1 MKVFVSNPSISSKVE
16 NYSAFSFQDVFS
28 SALELK
34 REGIKKIS
42 IFQRDLGGVLR
53 Y

>member
-1 MKVFVSNPSISSKVE
+1 MKVFFSNPSIASEVE
-16 NYSAFSFQDVFS
+16 NYFAFSFQDVFS
-28 SALELK
+28 SALEIK
-34 REGIKKIS
+34 REGIMKIS